1 MVTLLVVQA
10 FDVQLEVRHGQST
23 SSTGRVLENKLK
35 YVCVPAQWAVTGTV
49 IVLLTVYCRTVVLT
63 TVLTCSIARVIL
75 HVASMPVTVI

>member
-35 YVCVPAQWAVTGTV
+35 YVCVPAQWAVTV

-63 TVLTCSIARVIL
+63 TVLTCSSIA
-75 HVASMPVTVI
+75 

>member
-1 MVTLLVVQA
+1 MDSESEDHQ
-10 FDVQLEVRHGQST
+10 
-23 SSTGRVLENKLK
+23 VLENTKLQ
-35 YVCVPAQWAVTGTV
+35 YVFVPVPAQCQWAVTV